1 MMKIYLKPSW
11 PINLIKK
18 IKMPNYIYQCSD
30 CSHTFEEF
38 KTIANYNEPLKEPC
52 PSCLHVGYISRLI
65 SGASLGE
72 STKLEMT
79 KGLRKPT
86 RDFNDVLRNIKK
98 NYPDSAIEVR
108 D

>member
-1 MMKIYLKPSW
+1 MMKIYLKSSW

-18 IKMPNYIYQCSD
+18 NKMPNYTYQCSD
-30 CSHTFEEF
+30 CLYEFEEF
-38 KTIANYNEPLKEPC
+38 KTIANYNEPLREPC

-86 RDFNDVLRNIKK
+86 KEFNDILRTIKK
-98 NYPDSAIEVR
+98 NHVGSKIEVR